1 MTKTRKVLRT
11 LVVLGLVGGLAAAGA
26 FSAFSSQTENP
37 GNVVSTGTVNLSDN
51 DLDSPLYNI
60 AAGRPGSTD
69 QRCIR
74 VNYTGS
80 LPATVRIYRPD
91 AVDANLAPYVNVTI
105 QPGTAGSFDCTGFVA
120 DGAAIY
126 NNTLSAMPT
135 SYAASAIQDFPG
147 ATGAWGNSDFVVYRV
162 TATVSATAPN
172 SAQGR
177 TTGAHRL
184 VWEAQ
189 NQ

>member
-11 LVVLGLVGGLAAAGA
+11 VVVLALVGGLAAAGA

-37 GNVVSTGTVNLSDN
+37 GNVVSTGTVDLADN
-51 DLDSPLYNI
+51 DLDAALYGI
-60 AAGRPGSTD
+60 SAGRPGSTD

-74 VNYTGS
+74 VSYSGS
-80 LPATVRIYRPD
+80 VPSTVRIYRPD
-91 AVDANLAPYVNVTI
+91 AVDADLSPYVNVTI

-120 DGAAIY
+120 DGAALY
-126 NNTLSAMPT
+126 NGALSAMPT
-135 SYAASAIQDFPG
+135 SFSGSTIEDFPG
-147 ATGAWGNSDFVVYRV
+147 ASSAWASGDFVVYRV
-162 TATVSATAPN
+162 TATVSSSAPD

-189 NQ
+189 SQ